1 MKSRALH
8 RGASLVEVTLVAA
21 LMLVLVMAF
30 GVPGY
35 RSYAASRA
43 SHDAATV
50 LSSDLAFLVRAA
62 QNASDGS
69 GACLVIESAAPL
81 SYRGYLGR
89 PKKLDPNSHLG
100 TVLFDRTFASVTL
113 ANSPIGTATA
123 LLFASNGS
131 AQYESAGT
139 IAPQH
144 ATIDFQLRGSVGK
157 AADVRLDLFTGAVD
171 TGG

>member
-1 MKSRALH
+1 VRSPAFH

-21 LMLVLVMAF
+21 LMLVLAMAF

-35 RSYAASRA
+35 RSYEASRA

-50 LSSDLAFLVRAA
+50 LSSDLALLVRAA
-62 QNASDGS
+62 QNASDGT
-69 GACLVIESAAPL
+69 GACLIIESAAPL

-89 PKKLDPNSHLG
+89 PKKLDPNSRLG
-100 TVLFDRTFASVTL
+100 TVLFDRTFARVTL
-113 ANSPIGTATA
+113 ANSPIGSATT

-144 ATIDFQLRGSVGK
+144 ATIDFQLRASAGR

-171 TGG
+171 GGG